1 MPARGVRRVLAAA
14 APLPALLAAAVL
26 AALPAPA
33 AAQDVD
39 VLMVSPKKGEP
50 VFGPVELA
58 WEVLSAEPIDRV
70 EVFVDGQPMGEL
82 IEPPW
87 RLVVDVG
94 GDNREHRFLAR
105 AYTETG
111 AMGESL
117 YVSPAYR
124 VDDELDAALRP
135 VYVIALDGDRRVLD
149 LERHDF
155 EVFDN
160 RERQEL
166 TSFSRGDAEI
176 AAAMLVDASISMRGH
191 RLRFA
196 LRGAAAFGLGLSEID
211 EAALY
216 LFSDRLLHATPFTS
230 DRRTLLG
237 GLDGVEATG
246 GTALNDHLYL
256 ALKRLEERKGR
267 RVLIL
272 LSDGV
277 DSHSALPMRDVAW
290 LARRSRALI
299 YWVRTDPRQGE
310 GMRYSAW
317 KGAQEYK
324 DEEALLAKT
333 VAETGGRIV
342 TLDRI
347 EEAEAA
353 MRGILQ
359 ELREQYVLG
368 YYPSVIKH
376 DGSWHE
382 VDVRVSRGGIRLR
395 HRDGY
400 IDY

>member
-1 MPARGVRRVLAAA
+1 MRTRTAVLLCSLPLLLALPAAA
-14 APLPALLAAAVL
+14 A
-26 AALPAPA
+26 
-33 AAQDVD
+33 AQGVD
-39 VLMVSPKKGEP
+39 VLMISPKKGEP
-50 VFGPVELA
+50 VFGQVELA
-58 WEVLSAEPIDRV
+58 WEILSAEPIDRV

-82 IEPPW
+82 TRPPW

-94 GDNREHRFLAR
+94 DDNVEHRFLAR
-105 AYTETG
+105 AHTESG
-111 AMGESL
+111 SVGESV
-117 YVSPAYR
+117 YISPAFR
-124 VDDELDAALRP
+124 VDEELDAALRP
-135 VYVIALDGDRRVLD
+135 VYVTALDGDRRVLD
-149 LERHDF
+149 LDRGDF
-155 EVFDN
+155 EVYDGG
-160 RERQEL
+160 RRQEL
-166 TSFSRGDAEI
+166 TNFSRGDAEI
-176 AAAMLVDASISMRGH
+176 AAALLVDASVSMRGH

-196 LRGAAAFGLGLSEID
+196 LRGAAAFALGLSEID

-230 DRRTLLG
+230 DRRELLG
-237 GLDGVEATG
+237 GLDGVDATG

-277 DSHSALPMRDVAW
+277 DSHSALAMRDVAW

-310 GMRYSAW
+310 GQRFSAW
-317 KGAQEYK
+317 KGAEEYVA
-324 DEEALLAKT
+324 EEELLSKT
-333 VAETGGRIV
+333 VTETGGRII

-368 YYPSVIKH
+368 YYPSEIRH
-376 DGSWHE
+376 DGGWRE
-382 VDVRVSRGGIRLR
+382 VDVRVSRPGVRLR

>member
-1 MPARGVRRVLAAA
+1 MRPGTVRR
-14 APLPALLAAAVL
+14 LLAAALLPAAAL
-26 AALPAPA
+26 AALASLPAAPA
-33 AAQDVD
+33 AAQGVD

-58 WEVLSAEPIDRV
+58 WEVLTAEEVDRI

-82 IEPPW
+82 VAPPW
-87 RLVVDVG
+87 RLTVDVG
-94 GDNREHRFLAR
+94 DENREHRFLAR
-105 AYTETG
+105 VHTVSGTT
-111 AMGESL
+111 GESL
-117 YVSPAYR
+117 YVSPAFR
-124 VDDELDAALRP
+124 IDAELDAALRP
-135 VYVIALDGDRRVLD
+135 IYVTALDGDRRVLD
-149 LERHDF
+149 LEEGDF
-155 EVFDN
+155 EVLDDGQ
-160 RERQEL
+160 RQVL

-176 AAAMLVDASISMRGH
+176 AAALVVDASVSMRGH

-196 LRGAAAFGLGLSEID
+196 LRGAASFALGLAEID

-216 LFSDRLLHATPFTS
+216 LFSDRLVHATPFTA
-230 DRRTLLG
+230 DRRELLA

-290 LARRSRALI
+290 LARRSRALV

-310 GMRYSAW
+310 GQRYSAW
-317 KGAQEYK
+317 KGAEEYK
-324 DEEALLAKT
+324 AEEELLEKT
-333 VAETGGRIV
+333 VLETGGRIV

-347 EEAEAA
+347 EDAETA

-368 YYPSVIKH
+368 YYPSEIRR
-376 DGSWHE
+376 DGSWHQVE
-382 VDVRVSRGGIRLR
+382 VRVARPGIRLR
-395 HRDGY
+395 ARDGY

>member
-1 MPARGVRRVLAAA
+1 MRPARR
-14 APLPALLAAAVL
+14 LLAAALLSAAAL
-26 AALPAPA
+26 AALPAAPA
-33 AAQDVD
+33 AGQGVD
-39 VLMVSPKKGEP
+39 LLMISPKKGEP

-58 WEVLSAEPIDRV
+58 WEVLAAEEVDRI

-82 IEPPW
+82 VRPPW

-94 GDNREHRFLAR
+94 EENREHRFLAR
-105 AYTETG
+105 VHTVSG
-111 AMGESL
+111 ATGESV

-135 VYVIALDGDRRVLD
+135 LYVTALDGDRRVLD
-149 LERHDF
+149 LEEGDF
-155 EVFDN
+155 EVLDDGQ
-160 RERQEL
+160 RQEL
-166 TSFSRGDAEI
+166 TNFSRGDAEI
-176 AAAMLVDASISMRGH
+176 AAALLVDASVSMRGH

-196 LRGAAAFGLGLSEID
+196 LRGAAAFALGLGEND

-216 LFSDRLLHATPFTS
+216 LFSDRLLHATPFTT
-230 DRRTLLG
+230 DRRELLG

-256 ALKRLEERKGR
+256 AVKRLEERKGR

-299 YWVRTDPRQGE
+299 YWVRTEPREGE
-310 GMRYSAW
+310 GQRYSAW
-317 KGAQEYK
+317 KGAEEYEA
-324 DEEALLAKT
+324 EEDLLAKT
-333 VAETGGRIV
+333 VNETGGRIV

-368 YYPSVIKH
+368 YYPSQIRR
-376 DGSWHE
+376 DGSWHQVE
-382 VDVRVSRGGIRLR
+382 VRVSRPGIRLR
-395 HRDGY
+395 ARDGY